1 MEIGS
6 PLLAPAATPA
16 PARFEP
22 AAPPGSQRE
31 AARVPTGSGSRTG
44 GHEGTPGPSAGPD
57 DDRRRIQQQA
67 VRGTR
72 NDPNQLPPEART
84 EIQSLKRRD
93 REVRAHEAAHVAA
106 GGGYI
111 RGGTSFSYQT
121 GPDGKRYAVGGE
133 VGIDTSAVPD
143 NPQATIAKMQQVR
156 AAALA
161 PASPSGQDRAVA
173 AQAARAESQA
183 RVEAAQQASHG
194 EAGAATAQP
203 ARDDGRA
210 VETDAEDDAQ
220 SPAAPPV
227 PGARLD
233 TYA

>member
-6 PLLAPAATPA
+6 PLFAPAWPSRPGPA
-16 PARFEP
+16 E
-22 AAPPGSQRE
+22 PPGPGL
-31 AARVPTGSGSRTG
+31 AAQPDPAGRRDPRGSPSDTG
-44 GHEGTPGPSAGPD
+44 PAGEPD
-57 DDRRRIQQQA
+57 GDRRRIQQQA
-67 VRGTR
+67 VRGAR
-72 NDPNQLPPEART
+72 NDPNQLPPEVRA
-84 EIQSLKRRD
+84 ELQSLKRRD

-106 GGGYI
+106 GGAYI

-133 VGIDTSAVPD
+133 VGIDTSAVPG

-173 AQAARAESQA
+173 TQASRAENQA
-183 RVEAAQQASHG
+183 RMEAAEQTRQSD
-194 EAGAATAQP
+194 AGAATAP
-203 ARDDGRA
+203 TRDGEEA
-210 VETDAEDDAQ
+210 EETGAGDDARAT
-220 SPAAPPV
+220 PEPPV
-227 PGARLD
+227 PGAQVD